1 MSMTHA
7 FSLDRLTPPASAT
20 STFPHLL
27 DQITVDHGPVA
38 LLGRFFLKADAAA
51 RDRGVHLSLV
61 PLEVLPE
68 TNRRNGDT
76 WLPLLPLFDP
86 GIGGVTEETGIALV
100 GRNDRGEIVATQGAR
115 LYDWS
120 DSDLFEEATSLRMF
134 YADPDASRLPGERCE
149 ITAPSARRIRGKV
162 VFSGAG
168 WYRPDHRGQLLSGIL
183 PRISRALAYTHWR
196 SDYTISMIADAVVAG
211 GMARRA
217 GYTNVE
223 EKGVRLVNSPVAKDA
238 SGAVVWMQPEQ
249 MLDDLARFLST
260 FDAQVDAG
268 IEQRRA

>member
-1 MSMTHA
+1 MSIAPALSLGQPTPHA
-7 FSLDRLTPPASAT
+7 PAVTAFPRLP
-20 STFPHLL
+20 

-51 RDRGVHLSLV
+51 RSRGVQLSLV
-61 PLEVLPE
+61 PLAVLPE
-68 TNRRNGDT
+68 TNRQNSDT

-86 GIGGVTEETGIALV
+86 SIGGVTEATGIALI

-115 LYDWS
+115 LYDWTN
-120 DSDLFEEATSLRMF
+120 SDLFEEATSLRMF
-134 YADPDASRLPGERCE
+134 YADPDASCLPGERCE
-149 ITAPSARRIRGKV
+149 ITAPSARRIRGRV

-168 WYRPDHRGQLLSGIL
+168 WYRPDHRGHLLSGIL
-183 PRISRALAYTHWR
+183 PRISRALAYTRWR
-196 SDYTISMIADAVVAG
+196 SDYTISMIADAVIAG

-217 GYTNVE
+217 GYTQVE
-223 EKGVRLVNSPVAKDA
+223 EKGVRMINSPVTKDA
-238 SGAVVWMQPEQ
+238 TGALVWMPPDQ

-268 IEQRRA
+268 LEQRRA